1 MGAILKR
8 ELSAYFNSAI
18 AYVAMTV
25 IFLVSG
31 FLFAF
36 NCFLSN
42 NASLSAVFGYTIYI
56 IVFIIPIITM
66 KSFAEERRQKSDQA
80 LLTAPVSLTSIVMG
94 KFLAA
99 FILYVICCSIFIV
112 YAIVISFFTAPDW
125 SVTLYTWLG
134 LILFGGALI
143 AVDIFFSVLTESTII
158 AAILGI
164 AFGGLISFSSMIN
177 YAVSNVIS
185 IDFVTQ
191 LCEKLNF
198 TSYYSDFTYGILN
211 ISDVLFFVSVA
222 GLFIFFT
229 VRVLE
234 KRRWS

>member
-1 MGAILKR
+1 MSAILKR

-25 IFLVSG
+25 IFIVSG

-36 NCFLSN
+36 NCFLGNSS
-42 NASLSAVFGYTIYI
+42 SLSSVFGYTIYI
-56 IVFIIPIITM
+56 IVFIVPIITM
-66 KSFAEERRQKSDQA
+66 KTFAEEKRQRSDQA
-80 LLTAPVSLTSIVMG
+80 LLTSPVSLTGIVMG

-99 FILYVICCSIFIV
+99 FILYCICCCIFII
-112 YAIVISFFTAPDW
+112 YSITISFFTSPDW
-125 SVTLYTWLG
+125 SVNLCTFIG
-134 LILFGGALI
+134 MILFGGALI
-143 AVDIFFSVLTESTII
+143 AIDMFFSVLTESTII

-164 AFGGLISFSSMIN
+164 AFGAVISFTSMIN
-177 YAVSNVIS
+177 YAISNVIS
-185 IDFVTQ
+185 VDWISTVF
-191 LCEKLNF
+191 EKINF
-198 TSYYSDFTYGILN
+198 TSYYSDFTYGMLN
-211 ISDVLFFVSVA
+211 ISNVLFFVSVA